1 MLLGFDLNSKVINS
15 LENEVVWLL
24 RKATIRQHFYV
35 IGFHQEQVKLPMS
48 KQVLLEAV
56 QSIQRRW
63 VELIEAKDFTLLF
76 KYASQFPASF
86 IEKMEDVAVELVS
99 GFNQYHRAQVYSQT
113 CISIVTL

>member
-1 MLLGFDLNSKVINS
+1 MLLGLDCNSKVMNS

-35 IGFHQEQVKLPMS
+35 IGFHQEHAKLPMRQ
-48 KQVLLEAV
+48 QVLLEAV

-63 VELIEAKDFTLLF
+63 VEIIEPRDFSLLF

-86 IEKMEDVAVELVS
+86 IEKMEDVAVELVI
-99 GFNQYHRAQVYSQT
+99 GFNQYHRAQVCSH
-113 CISIVTL
+113 TLIAH